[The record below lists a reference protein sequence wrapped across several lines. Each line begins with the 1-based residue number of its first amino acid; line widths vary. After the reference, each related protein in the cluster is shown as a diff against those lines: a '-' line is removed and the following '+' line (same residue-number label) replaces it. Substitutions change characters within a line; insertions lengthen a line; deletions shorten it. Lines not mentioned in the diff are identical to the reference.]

1 VVPALIFVA
10 FLFPLTL
17 YCLSLALINRR
28 PGPTLVPGTW
38 DFVGVVFAASG
49 FLLLGGPSILTGF
62 NERWRLFWLL
72 GRHHA
77 LRELSDQSWYFWLL
91 LSLVYYFVV
100 VVGIAWLLKRRRAL
114 TAVYN
119 VEPEVLERTLARVL
133 ERLGYCWAKA
143 GSRLFLR
150 AAEPAMPFLPSSEP
164 APSEAVQ
171 TLLPPTGEDVETGK
185 QLQPRE
191 MTAPEIALF
200 EDASVV
206 ELEPFP
212 LMRHVTLNWE
222 VEDSEARQQIETE
235 LSRAL
240 AEVRTPENPAGGW
253 FLSLSIS
260 GFFLM
265 FGLLFILLFI
275 SYYVRH

>member
-1 VVPALIFVA
+1 LIFVA

-77 LRELSDQSWYFWLL
+77 LRELTDQSWYFWLL
-91 LSLVYYFVV
+91 LSLLYYFVIV
-100 VVGIAWLLKRRRAL
+100 AGIAWLMQRRRAL
-114 TAVYN
+114 TAIYN
-119 VEPEVLERTLARVL
+119 VEPEVLEAALAGVL
-133 ERLGYCWAKA
+133 DRLGYSWARA
-143 GSRLFLR
+143 GSRFFLR
-150 AAEPAMPFLPSSEP
+150 GPEPVATILPSPEP
-164 APSEAVQ
+164 VPSEGVQ
-171 TLLPPTGEDVETGK
+171 TSLPSATEEAPPVEFVQK
-185 QLQPRE
+185 QG

-200 EDASVV
+200 DDTSVV

-222 VEDSEARQQIETE
+222 VEDPDARQQIEAE
-235 LSRAL
+235 LTRTL
-240 AEVRTPENPAGGW
+240 TEVRTPDNPAGGW

-265 FGLLFILLFI
+265 FGLLLILLFL
-275 SYYVRH
+275 SLYVRH

>member
-17 YCLSLALINRR
+17 YCLTLALINRR
-28 PGPTLVPGTW
+28 PGPTVVPGTW
-38 DFVGVVFAASG
+38 DFAGVVFAASG

-100 VVGIAWLLKRRRAL
+100 VVGIAWLLQRRRAL
-114 TAVYN
+114 TSVYN
-119 VEPEVLERTLARVL
+119 VEPEVLAGTLARVL
-133 ERLGYCWAKA
+133 ERLGYCWAQA
-143 GSRLFLR
+143 GSRFFLR
-150 AAEPAMPFLPSSEP
+150 AREPASFMPPSLGP
-164 APSEAVQ
+164 ATSEAVQ
-171 TLLPPTGEDVETGK
+171 ASLPPAAEDAETGK
-185 QLQPRE
+185 QPQPKG

-222 VEDSEARQQIETE
+222 VEDPEARQQIETE

-265 FGLLFILLFI
+265 FGLLFILLFL

>member
-1 VVPALIFVA
+1 VGPALIFVA

-28 PGPTLVPGTW
+28 PGPTLVPGSW

-72 GRHHA
+72 GRFHA
-77 LRELSDQSWYFWLL
+77 LRELSEQSWYFWLL
-91 LSLVYYFVV
+91 VSLLYYFVV
-100 VVGIAWLLKRRRAL
+100 VAGVAWLLQRRRAL

-119 VEPEVLERTLARVL
+119 VEPEVLEGTLTRVL
-133 ERLGYCWAKA
+133 ERLGYSWAQA
-143 GSRLFLR
+143 GRRFFLR
-150 AAEPAMPFLPSSEP
+150 LPDQAPALPASPKP
-164 APSEAVQ
+164 AVAEAVQ
-171 TLLPPTGEDVETGK
+171 TSLPPAAAGVAAKG
-185 QLQPRE
+185 LPPHGA
-191 MTAPEIALF
+191 MTAAEIALSD
-200 EDASVV
+200 DASVV

-222 VEDSEARQQIETE
+222 VEDPAARQQVEAE
-235 LSRAL
+235 LGRAL

-260 GFFLM
+260 GFFVM
-265 FGLLFILLFI
+265 FGLLFILVFVSL
-275 SYYVRH
+275 YVRH